1 MKVINGFKSLGDRS
15 RRNVEVQSEKHC
27 AAGNKKKKHGKY
39 LWKLFYSIP
48 WIVTHIVSSIL
59 MLHRVLKGVQT
70 SQYNL
75 INKDKVLNVNYNQLK
90 KVVEDVVD
98 SYLTRKG
105 WVIQCFSW
113 ILHAWRRII
122 NDHQINKMVKIIP
135 NACKCT
141 NAKYNLKKKK
151 DKYTNMVRIIR
162 GTIWLKTR
170 LG

>member
-1 MKVINGFKSLGDRS
+1 M
-15 RRNVEVQSEKHC
+15 
-27 AAGNKKKKHGKY
+27 
-39 LWKLFYSIP
+39 
-48 WIVTHIVSSIL
+48 
-59 MLHRVLKGVQT
+59 
-70 SQYNL
+70 
-75 INKDKVLNVNYNQLK
+75 
-90 KVVEDVVD
+90 
-98 SYLTRKG
+98 
-105 WVIQCFSW
+105 IQCFSW

-141 NAKYNLKKKK
+141 NAKYNLKKK